1 MKIGTADVAKIYF
14 GSTEVSKVYL
24 GSIEVYSSSITPTPE
39 PTEKRLFQYSFEQ
52 EEPDFI
58 VDGAVSTI
66 SGLWGLNNLTTDYH
80 YDGQRSMHMTATGNF
95 DLTLPN
101 IAEPDSYTVEFWF
114 QYGHFISI
122 YKTSGC
128 LLSSCAKGSDG
139 NYNGFEIWT
148 QDNGSLRYN
157 ITKNSTD
164 PVGGGMVYLSCDTSN
179 TRNGWAHVC
188 IVKTS
193 TGAFYGGLQGKLVL
207 INAENQ
213 CGWQQLI
220 RFGKAIRT
228 SSNGRSYMDCVTV
241 SKTNTLKDFNTE
253 TLTYTLPDEPQ
264 TKTMF
269 LSHFE
274 TGNDVST
281 DSLTTYTTASGSNTI
296 NITSSY
302 AKFGSHSFQSDFSSW
317 GSNNWFSITTEN
329 EEPEEYTVEGW
340 LFPLGNEA
348 KFVIGSCASVEGGVY
363 NGFEIWTQD
372 NGTVRYNITNNAGA
386 VDGGMKYLPEATPN
400 NWHHFA
406 LVKSKQGIFGA
417 LDGKLVLVNADSTKL
432 GWQKVINVGKAIRT
446 NNVLPYP
453 LDDLRISKY
462 NSLKDFDAT
471 NLTYTVPTEAFN
483 WE

>member
-14 GSTEVSKVYL
+14 GSAEVSKVYL

-39 PTEKRLFQYSFEQ
+39 PTEKRLFQYNFE
-52 EEPDFI
+52 ETSPEFYAEN
-58 VDGAVSTI
+58 VTCSR
-66 SGLWGLNNLTTDYH
+66 SNLVTSSSYH
-80 YDGQRSMHMTATGNF
+80 YTGNNSMLLQTGASWF
-95 DLTLPN
+95 DVTVPN
-101 IAEPDSYTVEFWF
+101 NEPESYTVEFWL
-114 QYGHFISI
+114 QYERFINQ
-122 YKTSGC
+122 YLATGC
-128 LLSSCAKGSDG
+128 LVGSCSKDSNDK
-139 NYNGFEIWT
+139 YSGFEIWT
-148 QDNGSLRYN
+148 QANQSIRYN
-157 ITKNSTD
+157 IAKDSTGPAD
-164 PVGGGMVYLSCDTSN
+164 GGMVYLSCDTSN
-179 TRNGWAHVC
+179 TRNGWVHVC

-207 INAENQ
+207 INAENK

-220 RFGKAIRT
+220 RFGDNVRNIRYNT
-228 SSNGRSYMDCVTV
+228 SNFSYLDNIVI

-253 TLTYTLPDEPQ
+253 ALTYTLPDAPQ

-453 LDDLRISKY
+453 LDELRITKY
-462 NSLKDFDAT
+462 NSLKNFDAT

>member
-39 PTEKRLFQYSFEQ
+39 PTEKRLFQYNFEQ

-58 VDGAVSTI
+58 IDGAVSTS

-80 YDGQRSMHMTATGNF
+80 YDGQRSMLMNATGNF

-114 QYGHFISI
+114 QYEHFIST

-253 TLTYTLPDEPQ
+253 TLTYTLPDAPQ
-264 TKTMF
+264 TKTIF

-274 TGNDVST
+274 TSNDVFT
-281 DSLTTYTTASGSNTI
+281 DSLTTYANASGSNTI

-302 AKFGSHSFQSDFSSW
+302 AKFGSHSFQSGFS
-317 GSNNWFSITTEN
+317 NWFSITTED

-340 LFPLGNEA
+340 IYPLDYDT
-348 KFVIGSCASVEGGVY
+348 KFIIGSCAAVEGGVY
-363 NGFEIWTQD
+363 NGFELWTQA
-372 NGTVRYNITNNAGA
+372 NGTIRYNITNNAGA
-386 VDGGMKYLPEATPN
+386 VDGGMVYSSGAEIET
-400 NWHHFA
+400 WHHFA
-406 LVKSKQGIFGA
+406 IVKTKNGVYGA
-417 LDGKLVLVNADSTKL
+417 YNGELVLINADPTKL

-446 NNVLPYP
+446 NSVLPYP
-453 LDDLRISKY
+453 IDELRITKY
-462 NSLKDFDAT
+462 NSLNGFDAT
-471 NLTYTVPTEAFN
+471 NLTYTVPTKAFS